1 MTEMEK
7 QVMFRMAVKL
17 VEYGIIE
24 QDKEAENLV
33 QWFLLSNRIKEN
45 NAEIRELMKNYKE
58 TELPARE
65 GVKEAL
71 KRNQEIC
78 RRRDELYQQND
89 LKGTVYKLEQE
100 LSR

>member
-58 TELPARE
+58 TE
-65 GVKEAL
+65 AL

-78 RRRDELYQQND
+78 RRRDELYHQQND

>member
-1 MTEMEK
+1 MRLAEKLHLKREGSKVTMTEMEK

-45 NAEIRELMKNYKE
+45 NAEIRELMK
-58 TELPARE
+58 TIR
-65 GVKEAL
+65 
-71 KRNQEIC
+71 KRNFQ
-78 RRRDELYQQND
+78 
-89 LKGTVYKLEQE
+89 LEKA
-100 LSR
+100 

>member
-45 NAEIRELMKNYKE
+45 NAEIR
-58 TELPARE
+58 
-65 GVKEAL
+65 
-71 KRNQEIC
+71 
-78 RRRDELYQQND
+78 
-89 LKGTVYKLEQE
+89 
-100 LSR
+100 